1 MNLETRKLN
10 IISWVSRLEDE
21 SIIERIEKLRSYGG
35 DWWEMIDENEKS
47 NIEKG
52 ILQAENGEV
61 KTTEEVLS
69 KYRKWL

>member
-10 IISWVSRLEDE
+10 IISWVSHLEDE

>member
-21 SIIERIEKLRSYGG
+21 SIIRRIERLQSNEM
-35 DWWEMIDENEKS
+35 DWWATIDENEKAD
-47 NIEKG
+47 IERG
-52 ILQAENGEV
+52 IFEADNGDVKSTDEV
-61 KTTEEVLS
+61 VS